1 MTVGRIGVRTGVDGA
16 SGGRRDALMSPSGAQ
31 EQDGSDDC
39 DHQNEASHGDTDG
52 KVTRRYAKL
61 VLFVLRRQ
69 NQKTNASHQ
78 SFGCISTGKTYLFN
92 DFAIKEACISA
103 IGGVGYVKTTE
114 NLDSGRIPGEGR
126 MIDSEICPW
135 AVFIRLPLLSSKI
148 IALVV
153 AQWRLGTPIKK
164 PPLIFNLFRI
174 KCKFVFC
181 FFFIFIYL
189 LASTVA

>member
-31 EQDGSDDC
+31 EQDSSDDC

-61 VLFVLRRQ
+61 VLFVL
-69 NQKTNASHQ
+69 
-78 SFGCISTGKTYLFN
+78 FN

-103 IGGVGYVKTTE
+103 IRGVGYVKTTE
-114 NLDSGRIPGEGR
+114 NLDSGRIPGERR

-148 IALVV
+148 ITLVV
-153 AQWRLGTPIKK
+153 AQWRL
-164 PPLIFNLFRI
+164 
-174 KCKFVFC
+174 
-181 FFFIFIYL
+181 